1 MSKALD
7 RSIWRSTVLFAGFFI
22 LNPPEISWLSS
33 FRAETVECFFPESVL
48 ELGDGEVFLQGGEEK
63 SFKYFNGGAKQ

>member
-1 MSKALD
+1 M
-7 RSIWRSTVLFAGFFI
+7 
-22 LNPPEISWLSS
+22 
-33 FRAETVECFFPESVL
+33 FFPESVL